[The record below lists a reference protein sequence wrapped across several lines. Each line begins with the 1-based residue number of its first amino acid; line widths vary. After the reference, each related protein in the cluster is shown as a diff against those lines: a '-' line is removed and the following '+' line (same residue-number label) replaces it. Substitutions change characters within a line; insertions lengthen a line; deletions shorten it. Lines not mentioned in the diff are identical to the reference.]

1 MSDRLCLIKFVLTSL
16 LLFYISFFRMPTT
29 LVKEVNRIQNNFLW
43 DWGSKSRKIVQV
55 AWDKVCEPKDKG
67 GLEVIDIRR
76 FNFALLRK
84 QIWILKYEKRSLWKD
99 ILDSM
104 YGGWKGLRSWV
115 QNSKEFV
122 WWRDIRKVWNLEEWG
137 NDFDDEGWWE
147 VGDEKEIRFWKDK

>member
-1 MSDRLCLIKFVLTSL
+1 
-16 LLFYISFFRMPTT
+16 
-29 LVKEVNRIQNNFLW
+29 
-43 DWGSKSRKIVQV
+43 
-55 AWDKVCEPKDKG
+55 
-67 GLEVIDIRR
+67 
-76 FNFALLRK
+76 
-84 QIWILKYEKRSLWKD
+84 
-99 ILDSM
+99 M